1 MNSYIREYAYRTG
14 LGWEIFAMT
23 GTLVIGITILT
34 VGYQSIRASLA
45 NPVDSLRD
53 E

>member
-1 MNSYIREYAYRTG
+1 MLIELARG
-14 LGWEIFAMT
+14 LAMT